1 MANRS
6 DFYSATLPRAIKK
19 MMALDGTIDSREQRM
34 LWIEAHKVAKR
45 FKLRQNSSPVGRSA
59 GPDDAPAAASTDAS

>member
-6 DFYSATLPRAIKK
+6 DFLSATLPRSIKK

-34 LWIEAHKVAKR
+34 LWVEAHKVHKR
-45 FKLRQNSSPVGRSA
+45 FKMRQNSSPAGRAAGDSPADSA
-59 GPDDAPAAASTDAS
+59 E